1 MTTLNEYTDAA
12 ILVKQNQD
20 LVVDKIKLPNKLSIG
35 QVFVEIEVSGIC
47 GSQIGEINGTKGHD
61 KFLPHLLGHEGCGR
75 VLKIGPGVKTVSEGD
90 QVVLHW
96 RPGEG
101 IESETPKYLWRDK
114 IVNAGWVTTFNKHAI
129 VSENRCTPVKAGTNK
144 DLTALMGC
152 AVTTGF
158 GVVENN
164 AKIKFGE
171 SVVIFGA
178 GGIGLNIIQA
188 SRMKCAWPIIALD
201 LFDSRLELSK
211 KYGASH
217 IINTKK
223 NDPKESILKILKK
236 RSLDLFIDNT
246 GIPEI
251 IEMGYELLGD
261 NGRLIL
267 VGVPR
272 YSADIKIHSLPLHFG
287 KKITGSHGGESIPNK
302 DIPRYLNL
310 FNEGFWNIDGLVSKR
325 FPLEQINSAIKVMR
339 RGETQGRVI
348 IDL

>member
-1 MTTLNEYTDAA
+1 MEIDGLRG
-12 ILVKQNQD
+12 K
-20 LVVDKIKLPNKLSIG
+20 DKWI
-35 QVFVEIEVSGIC
+35 
-47 GSQIGEINGTKGHD
+47 
-61 KFLPHLLGHEGCGR
+61 PHLLGHEGCGR
-75 VLKIGPGVKTVSEGD
+75 VVKIGPGVRTVSEGD

-129 VSENRCTPVKAGTNK
+129 VSENRCTSVESGTNK

-164 AKIKFGE
+164 AKIKMGE

-188 SRMKCAWPIIALD
+188 SKMKCAWPIIAVD
-201 LFDSRLELSK
+201 LFDSRLNLAK

-217 IINTKK
+217 VINSEKIDPKK
-223 NDPKESILKILKK
+223 NILKILKN
-236 RSLDLFIDNT
+236 RNLDLFIDNT

-251 IEMGYELLGD
+251 IEMGYELLG
-261 NGRLIL
+261 NTGRLIL

-272 YSADIKIHSLPLHFG
+272 YNADIKIHSLPLHFG
-287 KKITGSHGGESIPNK
+287 KTITGSHGGESIPNK

-325 FPLEQINSAIKVMR
+325 FRLEQINSAIKAMR
-339 RGETQGRVI
+339 GGGTQGRII